1 MFKRSCKL
9 IAAVALRR
17 RCRSPGAADARCART
32 RRQRAGRRRAA
43 AVTPPALT
51 SPAPRRRRAGRRG
64 GARVAAAPGAPAP
77 AAAASAPAMV
87 SAALTPGAPA
97 SAPVAGTLD
106 GRIQDVKTDVIKL
119 NRDLL
124 VLEEELL
131 FPANTQVALFVSM
144 DVGKM
149 FELDSVQV
157 KLDDKV
163 VANYLYTALEVEALH
178 RGGVQ
183 RVYLGN
189 LKTGQHELV
198 AFFTGKGPH
207 ERDYKRGANVKF
219 EKTHRGQVHR
229 AAHPGLDRQAAARV
243 RRQALAV
250 TDHDAGF
257 ARSPRASHRPRRR
270 CGGGVRAAGARRS
283 RAWPFGDSAPAE
295 PTHEIKAPHYGDA
308 LFYFFQDRYF
318 TSVTTLMASQ
328 QFDRVAAPRR
338 RGRDPARRHARR
350 RTA

>member
-9 IAAVALRR
+9 IAVVALAAALPMAR
-17 RCRSPGAADARCART
+17 AADAPAP
-32 RRQRAGRRRAA
+32 ARAA
-43 AVTPPALT
+43 STPPAATTAPARAANTPTAVTPPSVT
-51 SPAPRRRRAGRRG
+51 SPATTPPAFS
-64 GARVAAAPGAPAP
+64 AAPTPVAVATSASAPAVGASGVAGP
-77 AAAASAPAMV
+77 SAAASVPAMV
-87 SAALTPGAPA
+87 SAALTPGGPA

-106 GRIQDVKTDVIKL
+106 GRIQDAKADVIKL

-149 FELDSVQV
+149 FQLDSVQV

-189 LKTGQHELV
+189 LKNGQHELV

-207 ERDYKRGANVKF
+207 ERDYRRGANVKF
-219 EKTHRGQVHR
+219 EKTGEAKYIELRIQ
-229 AAHPGLDRQAAARV
+229 
-243 RRQALAV
+243 
-250 TDHDAGF
+250 
-257 ARSPRASHRPRRR
+257 
-270 CGGGVRAAGARRS
+270 
-283 RAWPFGDSAPAE
+283 DSAGKLQPE
-295 PTHEIKAPHYGDA
+295 
-308 LFYFFQDRYF
+308 
-318 TSVTTLMASQ
+318 
-328 QFDRVAAPRR
+328 FDVKLWQ
-338 RGRDPARRHARR
+338 
-350 RTA
+350 

>member
-9 IAAVALRR
+9 IVVVALAAALPMAR
-17 RCRSPGAADARCART
+17 AADAPAP
-32 RRQRAGRRRAA
+32 ARAA
-43 AVTPPALT
+43 STPPAATAAPARAANTPTAVTPPSVTPPAMT
-51 SPAPRRRRAGRRG
+51 PPAVSAAPPPAPIA
-64 GARVAAAPGAPAP
+64 VATSASAPAVGASGVAGP
-77 AAAASAPAMV
+77 SAAASVPAMV
-87 SAALTPGAPA
+87 SAALTPGGPA

-106 GRIQDVKTDVIKL
+106 GRIQDAKADVIKL

-149 FELDSVQV
+149 FQLDSVQV

-189 LKTGQHELV
+189 LKNGQHELV

-207 ERDYKRGANVKF
+207 ERDYRRGANVKF
-219 EKTHRGQVHR
+219 EKTGEAKYIELRIQ
-229 AAHPGLDRQAAARV
+229 
-243 RRQALAV
+243 
-250 TDHDAGF
+250 
-257 ARSPRASHRPRRR
+257 
-270 CGGGVRAAGARRS
+270 
-283 RAWPFGDSAPAE
+283 DSAGKLQPE
-295 PTHEIKAPHYGDA
+295 
-308 LFYFFQDRYF
+308 
-318 TSVTTLMASQ
+318 
-328 QFDRVAAPRR
+328 FDVKLWQ
-338 RGRDPARRHARR
+338 
-350 RTA
+350 

>member
-9 IAAVALRR
+9 IVVVALAAALPMAR
-17 RCRSPGAADARCART
+17 AADAPAP
-32 RRQRAGRRRAA
+32 ARAA
-43 AVTPPALT
+43 STPPAATTAPARAANTPTAVTPPSVT
-51 SPAPRRRRAGRRG
+51 SPATTPPA
-64 GARVAAAPGAPAP
+64 VSAAPPPAPVAVATSASAPAVGASGVAGP
-77 AAAASAPAMV
+77 SAAASVPAMV
-87 SAALTPGAPA
+87 SAALTPGGPA

-106 GRIQDVKTDVIKL
+106 GRIQDAKADVIKL

-149 FELDSVQV
+149 FQLDSVQV

-189 LKTGQHELV
+189 LKNGQHELV

-207 ERDYKRGANVKF
+207 ERDYRRGANVKF
-219 EKTHRGQVHR
+219 EKTGEAKYIELRIQ
-229 AAHPGLDRQAAARV
+229 
-243 RRQALAV
+243 
-250 TDHDAGF
+250 
-257 ARSPRASHRPRRR
+257 
-270 CGGGVRAAGARRS
+270 
-283 RAWPFGDSAPAE
+283 DSAGKLQPE
-295 PTHEIKAPHYGDA
+295 
-308 LFYFFQDRYF
+308 
-318 TSVTTLMASQ
+318 
-328 QFDRVAAPRR
+328 FDVKLWQ
-338 RGRDPARRHARR
+338 
-350 RTA
+350 

>member
-9 IAAVALRR
+9 IAVVALAAALPMAR
-17 RCRSPGAADARCART
+17 AADAPAP
-32 RRQRAGRRRAA
+32 ARAA
-43 AVTPPALT
+43 STPPAATAAPARAANTPTAVTPPSVT
-51 SPAPRRRRAGRRG
+51 SPATTPPA
-64 GARVAAAPGAPAP
+64 VSAAPPPAPIAVATSASAPAVGASGVAGP
-77 AAAASAPAMV
+77 SAAASVPAMV
-87 SAALTPGAPA
+87 SAALTPGGPA

-106 GRIQDVKTDVIKL
+106 GRIQDAKADVIKL

-149 FELDSVQV
+149 FQLDSVQV

-189 LKTGQHELV
+189 LKNGQHELV

-207 ERDYKRGANVKF
+207 ERDYRRGANVKF
-219 EKTHRGQVHR
+219 EKTGEAKYIELRIQ
-229 AAHPGLDRQAAARV
+229 
-243 RRQALAV
+243 
-250 TDHDAGF
+250 
-257 ARSPRASHRPRRR
+257 
-270 CGGGVRAAGARRS
+270 
-283 RAWPFGDSAPAE
+283 DSAGKLQPE
-295 PTHEIKAPHYGDA
+295 
-308 LFYFFQDRYF
+308 
-318 TSVTTLMASQ
+318 
-328 QFDRVAAPRR
+328 FDVKLWQ
-338 RGRDPARRHARR
+338 
-350 RTA
+350 